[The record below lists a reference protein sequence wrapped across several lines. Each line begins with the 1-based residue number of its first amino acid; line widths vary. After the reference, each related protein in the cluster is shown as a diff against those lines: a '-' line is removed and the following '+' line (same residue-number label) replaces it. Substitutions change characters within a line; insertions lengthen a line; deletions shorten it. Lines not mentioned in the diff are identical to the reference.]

1 MLNKKIDRR
10 TIIKGTAAIAA
21 VSTLAAQTKMVS
33 AMTPSKEQ
41 AAAKKQIKTIKQN
54 LSPNEQYIYDIVER
68 HTKRIAVI
76 TPPTIEHFTK
86 EFVGVLGADFDY
98 KGTFPLIVGEHEVM
112 RCFMNNIGQ
121 LT

>member
-41 AAAKKQIKTIKQN
+41 AAAKKQIKTILIWHQN
-54 LSPNEQYIYDIVER
+54 VSREIR
-68 HTKRIAVI
+68 AS
-76 TPPTIEHFTK
+76 
-86 EFVGVLGADFDY
+86 
-98 KGTFPLIVGEHEVM
+98 
-112 RCFMNNIGQ
+112 
-121 LT
+121 